1 MNENALVLEELG
13 EWARRLASA
22 ATWYN
27 YCVDRFLGC
36 RGRLSECVS
45 AERDFRRQLV
55 EAHIEGI
62 RTAYEAESGGARGK
76 FPMDVIT
83 RVTVTRRDVSVSCR
97 AKLYGH
103 GEGEEKT

>member
-1 MNENALVLEELG
+1 MNRNALVMEELG

-27 YCVDRFLGC
+27 FCVDRFGSC

-62 RTAYEAESGGARGK
+62 KTQYEVMSGGGRGK
-76 FPMDVIT
+76 FLKNFIT
-83 RVTVTRRDVSVSCR
+83 RVTVARRDVSVSCR

-103 GEGEEKT
+103 GEGEET